1 MRRKINIIIVLQ
13 LTQIFI
19 LATVLILLSSCATM
33 NGLHYPNGAR
43 NVTAKWQQ
51 SIEQSNH
58 IVK

>member
-19 LATVLILLSSCATM
+19 LATVLILLSGCASM
-33 NGLHYPNGAR
+33 NGLHYPNGTK
-43 NVTAKWQQ
+43 NVAAKWQQ
-51 SIEQSNH
+51 NVEQSKH

>member
-19 LATVLILLSSCATM
+19 LATVLILLSGCATM
-33 NGLHYPNGAR
+33 NGLHYPNGTKNMA
-43 NVTAKWQQ
+43 AKWQQ
-51 SIEQSNH
+51 SIEQSKH